1 MYSGGSGGGAGANDA
16 VHLQERIRFGAISF
30 EHFAHVGLLSFL
42 CICALFSAKS
52 SLVRLH
58 VLELVTQ

>member
-42 CICALFSAKS
+42 CII
-52 SLVRLH
+52 
-58 VLELVTQ
+58 